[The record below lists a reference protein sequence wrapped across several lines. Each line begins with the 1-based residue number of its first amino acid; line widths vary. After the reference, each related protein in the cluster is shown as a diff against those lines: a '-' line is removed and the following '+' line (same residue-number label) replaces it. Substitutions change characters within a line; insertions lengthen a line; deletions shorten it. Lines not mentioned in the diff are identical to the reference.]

1 MGALEF
7 HARSMPTIQAIKSCK
22 NRASFYTGWV
32 CKIYANS
39 PGSRVCK
46 NYANSADYLACK
58 NRANSDLNRLW
69 SLPSTGGGLT
79 ASFIFHAPAQIC

>member
-1 MGALEF
+1 
-7 HARSMPTIQAIKSCK
+7 MPTIQAIKSCK

-32 CKIYANS
+32 CKNYANS

-58 NRANSDLNRLW
+58 NRANSDLNRLY
-69 SLPSTGGGLT
+69 SLPSTGGRLT
-79 ASFIFHAPAQIC
+79 AGFIFTAPTQIC